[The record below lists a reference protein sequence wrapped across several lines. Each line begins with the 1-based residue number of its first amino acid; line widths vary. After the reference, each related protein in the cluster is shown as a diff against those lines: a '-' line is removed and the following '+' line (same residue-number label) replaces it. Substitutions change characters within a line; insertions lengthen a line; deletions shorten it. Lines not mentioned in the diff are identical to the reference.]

1 MKTMTF
7 KYRPNVKG
15 RMLEDMKKAITGE
28 SQVFEDTIFFESLDL
43 VDSFINPMKAKI
55 IRAIQKHHP
64 QSIYE
69 LAQILEKD
77 QGYIQKEVKFLEG
90 LGILEI
96 NAVKDHGR
104 TRNVPKVIYDKFI
117 IDLDDTD
124 QKSKAV

>member
-7 KYRPNVKG
+7 KYRPNNKG
-15 RMLEDMKKAITGE
+15 RMLEDMKMAIAGTP
-28 SQVFEDTIFFESLDL
+28 QVFEDTIFFESLDL

-96 NAVKDHGR
+96 QAVKDHGR
-104 TRNVPKVIYDKFI
+104 TRSVPKVLYDKFI

-124 QKSKAV
+124 QRSKAV

>member
-1 MKTMTF
+1 MKTMNF
-7 KYRPNVKG
+7 KYRPHNKA
-15 RMLEDMKKAITGE
+15 RMLEGMKQAIAGKP
-28 SQVFEDTIFFESLDL
+28 QVFEDTIFFESLDL

-55 IRAIQKHHP
+55 IRAIQKNHP

-69 LAQILEKD
+69 LAQILDKD

-96 NAVKDHGR
+96 DAVKDHGR

-117 IDLDDTD
+117 IGLDGSDE
-124 QKSKAV
+124 KSEAV